1 VKVRLRDLAEGLG
14 LSVMA
19 VSKALR
25 DAPDIGAATKA
36 KVHAEAQ
43 RLGYWPNEAARSL
56 RVKQS
61 GWVGFIL
68 PDLAS
73 EEAALISGGLTE
85 AAQEAGIAIL
95 LGLARTG
102 KEEAEQVRAMIGRG
116 AEAIFLL
123 PRISTEHRSAALE
136 VANRSNCPMIF
147 LKRYP
152 ADVGL
157 GSGKVSWVVR
167 DMKGAADVVLDHLHD
182 LGHRRVAYL
191 GGHSAAR
198 SHALHMQSVLEGV
211 EKRGMALVGG
221 AQMVGL
227 EPEDAERELKK
238 ILGKKDGPT
247 AVICGT
253 DTLAQGVFRACFRAG
268 VEIPKGMSV
277 TGVGDGELSRQGMV
291 PLTTVRFPGL
301 GKVGFA
307 LWKKMR
313 DGVGGIQPEVV
324 QGELVVRESTG
335 KA

>member
-1 VKVRLRDLAEGLG
+1 
-14 LSVMA
+14 
-19 VSKALR
+19 
-25 DAPDIGAATKA
+25 
-36 KVHAEAQ
+36 
-43 RLGYWPNEAARSL
+43 
-56 RVKQS
+56 
-61 GWVGFIL
+61 
-68 PDLAS
+68 
-73 EEAALISGGLTE
+73 
-85 AAQEAGIAIL
+85 
-95 LGLARTG
+95 
-102 KEEAEQVRAMIGRG
+102 
-116 AEAIFLL
+116 
-123 PRISTEHRSAALE
+123 
-136 VANRSNCPMIF
+136 
-147 LKRYP
+147 
-152 ADVGL
+152 
-157 GSGKVSWVVR
+157 
-167 DMKGAADVVLDHLHD
+167 
-182 LGHRRVAYL
+182 
-191 GGHSAAR
+191 
-198 SHALHMQSVLEGV
+198 MQSVLEGV

-277 TGVGDGELSRQGMV
+277 TGVGDGELSRHGMV
-291 PLTTVRFPGL
+291 PLTTVCFPGL